1 MIKVAQAEPLPDGAW
16 NGEIWNREVLLDG
29 VKQNQADALAEWAYC
44 CRRGILN
51 LPYDRKLI
59 YQRAKTASQ
68 KGSILGRRML
78 AKCIGHGEGVEI
90 NSRKAFELFTSL
102 CKVTCPDAKVDFA
115 WYYLNGRFVEKNLPK
130 AEELITQAYEAGS
143 VRAIV
148 AKADLENQKE
158 LAKIPSIKITN
169 LYVEAFRKV
178 PDIFNAY
185 EIYHLESDRKLDGID
200 QSKKSALLEKARRT
214 VSRGM
219 DLRHPHAFIT
229 QSFYEFNIPGGDKHL
244 GVELQVKSAN
254 LGGSSAMANLTK
266 WMGGGLTENYGGKYQ
281 LLAIGNSRDYQE
293 AGELAVSKG
302 ARSWAARLSY
312 ATKLSRSEGKDRK
325 ANHKKAAN
333 LLKDLIAEGECN
345 AHDVLGIQRIQEHIK
360 FKGLE
365 REMNQGFAHL
375 IYHSNHSSYSLYLLG
390 LFYGDKAEVTYAPV
404 KQAAVYRFSLSKFGG
419 VANDSNKEA
428 SRRLPALEKGL
439 SESQLKALKVLE
451 DQGFPSAKRF
461 REPAYQLLVKSGDLP
476 KGWKFDQ

>member
-1 MIKVAQAEPLPDGAW
+1 MLSEIHYHPPSEALVNREFIELYNSSPISVDLSGWKLRGDADFDFPDGTRLE
-16 NGEIWNREVLLDG
+16 G
-29 VKQNQADALAEWAYC
+29 KQFL
-44 CRRGILN
+44 
-51 LPYDRKLI
+51 
-59 YQRAKTASQ
+59 
-68 KGSILGRRML
+68 
-78 AKCIGHGEGVEI
+78 
-90 NSRKAFELFTSL
+90 
-102 CKVTCPDAKVDFA
+102 
-115 WYYLNGRFVEKNLPK
+115 
-130 AEELITQAYEAGS
+130 
-143 VRAIV
+143 IV
-148 AKADLENQKE
+148 AADPSLFADDNITALGPWNQPPFSPMNSAQTRSSRTFRQKQT
-158 LAKIPSIKITN
+158 PSS
-169 LYVEAFRKV
+169 RKV